1 MLHHIPTYR
10 SALSLIRGLLEYGN
24 TSFRSFSLV
33 LQNMLIFIHLSFD
46 AICNNIL
53 WVEIISEGVSVY
65 GCILRDIY
73 WILTLFFLNFI
84 KISQEEEWAF
94 RFFSPNCAVDGF
106 FYFICYV
113 CSISKPKFMWIFLK
127 TFFSRNRKLS
137 EQLLLVVLH

>member
-33 LQNMLIFIHLSFD
+33 LQNMLIFIHLAFD
-46 AICNNIL
+46 AICNNVL

-94 RFFSPNCAVDGF
+94 RFFSPNCAVDGL
-106 FYFICYV
+106 FYFIYYV
-113 CSISKPKFMWIFLK
+113 CSIPKPIIIWIFPK
-127 TFFSRNRKLS
+127 IFFSMNRK
-137 EQLLLVVLH
+137 H